1 VAWHRPKPTSDASL
15 AALPLAAAASDI
27 QVMSC
32 RHRPDAGSGPSVL
45 QAPSTC
51 RRWRRWPSELPGPA
65 NDNGDGSTPW
75 PLSAACGMAV
85 GLLLLVGLAGI
96 LVS

>member
-1 VAWHRPKPTSDASL
+1 MPNSGASL
-15 AALPLAAAASDI
+15 AALPWATATPDI
-27 QVMSC
+27 PVMSC
-32 RHRPDAGSGPSVL
+32 RHRRDAGLGPSVL

-65 NDNGDGSTPW
+65 NDNRDGTTPW
-75 PLSAACGMAV
+75 PLWAACGIAV

-96 LVS
+96 LAS